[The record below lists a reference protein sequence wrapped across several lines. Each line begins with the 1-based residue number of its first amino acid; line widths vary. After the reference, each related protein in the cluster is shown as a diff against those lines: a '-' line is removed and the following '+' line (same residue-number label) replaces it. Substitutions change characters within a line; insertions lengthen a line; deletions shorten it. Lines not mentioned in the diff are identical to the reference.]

1 MTEIWY
7 SLLLSE
13 RTYNYLCAS
22 LRGILALKS
31 AADLQSA
38 TSGLI
43 SLNESHL
50 KALREVW
57 KRWLDMRVEG
67 TSSIRKQRQ
76 EAMNADF
83 GSFFGKINYYNCIP
97 KEHVP
102 TAQKYMEDGVFRRT
116 QNCSFAENPT
126 LTGPPI
132 FSEDGPF
139 TYCCPTSVLPFVC
152 WDYVEVKKFKHTKSL
167 VSMYGKYIDSKLA
180 SFMEKLT
187 SKQVSFNIILG
198 NCVNIEEYLNK
209 GTTYDR
215 ILTSNLMDYILLPE
229 ILRYSIFKI
238 LIYIIGI

>member
-7 SLLLSE
+7 SSLLSE

-22 LRGILALKS
+22 LRGLLALKS
-31 AADLQSA
+31 AADLKTA
-38 TSGLI
+38 TGGLT

-50 KALREVW
+50 KVLREVW

-76 EAMNADF
+76 EAMNADS

-126 LTGPPI
+126 LTAPSL
-132 FSEDGPF
+132 FSKGAPF
-139 TYCCPTSVLPFVC
+139 NYCCPPNVLPFVG

-167 VSMYGKYIDSKLA
+167 VTMYGKYIDSKLA

-187 SKQVSFNIILG
+187 SKQVSFDIILG
-198 NCVNIEEYLNK
+198 DCVNIDCVNK
-209 GTTYDR
+209 EATYDR

-229 ILRYSIFKI
+229 LLRYSIFKI
-238 LIYIIGI
+238 